1 MTSKKKNNKNKPKPN
16 KDSDPSPTAQDSNNG
31 GDKKIITDA
40 RFASVHSDPRFQ
52 NVPRHKSK
60 VAIDSRFD
68 RMFKDKSFAS
78 SSAPLDKRGKRKKP
92 NQESHLRHYYKIEEE
107 EKEKEKEEEEEEK
120 KEISSS
126 SDEEEEEDEKV
137 VEDGRF
143 GKLESETDSEESE
156 SEEDSENGE
165 LEESTTD
172 TDDTDEDDEAV
183 YEEEAEEDLLMQV

>member
-1 MTSKKKNNKNKPKPN
+1 MTSKKKNNKNKPKPS
-16 KDSDPSPTAQDSNNG
+16 KDSDPSPTAQDSSNG

-107 EKEKEKEEEEEEK
+107 EKEKEEEEEEK

-126 SDEEEEEDEKV
+126 SDEEEEEEDEKV